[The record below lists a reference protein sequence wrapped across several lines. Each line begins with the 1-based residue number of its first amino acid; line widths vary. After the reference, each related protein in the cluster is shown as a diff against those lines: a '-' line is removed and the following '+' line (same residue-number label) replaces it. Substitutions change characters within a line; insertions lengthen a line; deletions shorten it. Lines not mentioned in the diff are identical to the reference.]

1 MNYKTILRVI
11 IVLILFG
18 FSITDASAQVVQ
30 KIGSN
35 SFTINPKAVL
45 ELEST
50 TKGFLPPR
58 MSALNQS
65 QISNL
70 GANEKGLIV
79 YVTDAPAPGLQ
90 IWDGTKWVAFVDT
103 VALALKADAT
113 ALAAEVTRA
122 TNAESTAL
130 VTAATDAKTK
140 ADAAIV
146 TAAAD
151 ASTKADAAQSAAISA
166 AAADASSK
174 ASAAQS
180 AAIAI
185 ASTDASTKADAA
197 QSAAI
202 SAAAAD
208 ASSKASAAQ
217 SAAIAIAST
226 DATTKANTAQSAA
239 ISAAAADASS
249 KANTAQSAAIAAA
262 AIDAQTKV
270 DAALAAASSD
280 ATAKVLVE
288 TSRAT
293 AAEVKLTTEKENTA
307 NKSTTIALVS
317 NSDVKFPTEKAVI
330 DYVNTRSVISIVAH
344 TSAYTALATDSTIL
358 CNTSSAG
365 FKLSLPVA
373 SGAIGKIYVIR
384 KTDSSNNALTFDNLT
399 LVDLTTINSL
409 NYPKTIR
416 VQSDG
421 SAWYVID

>member
-146 TAAAD
+146 TAAA
-151 ASTKADAAQSAAISA
+151 
-166 AAADASSK
+166 
-174 ASAAQS
+174 
-180 AAIAI
+180 
-185 ASTDASTKADAA
+185 DASTKADAA